1 MTGQTSMTRSFV
13 TRDELAAQIERQIVT
28 GELPTGAKIPSE
40 RQLSEQF
47 GVSRPVVRE
56 ALRSLVERH
65 LVDVQ
70 PGRGSFVRDP
80 RSNEAAARLDS
91 FYRLRMVTPRNL
103 VEART
108 MLECTATALAAQ
120 RATQDDLD
128 AMERALVHFAHANGI
143 IEQARYDIAFHLA
156 VVRAAANPVI
166 ETMFSS
172 ITGLTVELM
181 LRSLSDPS
189 VTKVSLPYHQ
199 QILDGIR
206 RRDAEGAQRAMA
218 EHLAVATTLYGDD
231 YDQNLETVARRE
243 LHRLLSPST
252 TLEELL
258 AATVQAN
265 GEAR

>member
-1 MTGQTSMTRSFV
+1 MTGKTSMTRSFV
-13 TRDELAAQIERQIVT
+13 TRDELAAQIERQVVS
-28 GELPTGAKIPSE
+28 GELATGAKLPSE
-40 RQLSEQF
+40 RQLAEQF

-56 ALRSLVERH
+56 ALRSLVERR

-70 PGRGSFVRDP
+70 PGRGSFVRNP
-80 RSNEAAARLDS
+80 RSHDAADRLDS
-91 FYRLRMVTPRNL
+91 FYRLRMITPRDL

-128 AMERALVHFAHANGI
+128 AMKRALVHFAQANGI

-156 VVRAAANPVI
+156 VVRASANPVI

-181 LRSLSDPS
+181 LRSLSDPR
-189 VTKVSLPYHQ
+189 VTRVSLPYHQ
-199 QILDGIR
+199 QVFDAIK

-218 EHLAVATTLYGDD
+218 EHLAVATSLYGDD
-231 YDQNLETVARRE
+231 YDQSLETVARRE
-243 LHRLLSPST
+243 LNRLLSPGA

-258 AATVQAN
+258 AATVEPD
-265 GEAR
+265 GEDR